1 VQHASPE
8 DMLFMQGRHPAIHSC
23 ILSVYSFTL
32 VGSFAS
38 PCDAMSPVTGAPFL
52 SYVREDD
59 DFWSLAR
66 RLGAVTGDPDWAQ
79 YRLAFILRKTPF
91 FIPRPSPQMGTAA
104 KVGTHTSAHI
114 TTAKEKEK
122 EERGSE
128 DEMVV
133 GAGGTVEGEDAAEDA
148 EGAADYADAVGDDGA
163 FIGPSLDPS
172 SAAAGTANGSR
183 GPPACP
189 PPSAAAAAVV
199 PGTVWSAFAERFP
212 FFAAHASEGR
222 YKLVKDLQARNP
234 SVDLNGLMPHL
245 GIQRSALEPVSKN
258 RWVYVVL
265 SFCTFC
271 FYGEIDCFS
280 FFVVHYLYTGPSD
293 SAVEALRSVNILF
306 VIFTSSIAR
315 SAVLVREQVFCN

>member
-1 VQHASPE
+1 LFVDLCCGTIPCYDVNHSLLYLAPLFTRCDSFNSWNCLYRIGVQHASPE
-8 DMLFMQGRHPAIHSC
+8 DMLFMQGRHPAIRSC

-32 VGSFAS
+32 VGSFAT

-66 RLGAVTGDPDWAQ
+66 RLGAVTGDLDWAQ
-79 YRLAFILRKTPF
+79 YRLAFIVRKNPF

-104 KVGTHTSAHI
+104 AKVGTHT
-114 TTAKEKEK
+114 TTTKEKEK

-133 GAGGTVEGEDAAEDA
+133 GAGGTGEGEGEDAAEDA
-148 EGAADYADAVGDDGA
+148 EVAAAAADDDADAVGDDGA

-172 SAAAGTANGSR
+172 SAAAGAANGSR

-189 PPSAAAAAVV
+189 PPSAAAAVV

-222 YKLVKDLQARNP
+222 YKLIKDLQARNP

-245 GIQRSALEPVSKN
+245 GIQRSALEPGAKN

-265 SFCTFC
+265 SFC
-271 FYGEIDCFS
+271 S
-280 FFVVHYLYTGPSD
+280 FLFLFLF
-293 SAVEALRSVNILF
+293 LR
-306 VIFTSSIAR
+306 
-315 SAVLVREQVFCN
+315 